1 MQRTPIT
8 KTVSELITTISG
20 TSVSFH
26 PHSKWG
32 GEEHRFRTYRIPDH
46 QRFYKWNH
54 AQQKMLIDSI
64 ITGFPIQSLVVVSRI
79 DTDIEIPRSY
89 YDIEDGQSRMTTLW
103 LFINN
108 RFTISLDDEETH
120 YDDLPMETKM
130 RILNYRI
137 PIEQVEF
144 TGILTRR
151 EEQTMITELFIRLQM
166 GRPLS
171 DNDKYHASDHE
182 PCMQMLSDIKS
193 EYKAKIEAYCGKVGD
208 GKTKPMLSDFC
219 SAILALGH
227 NNTEYINSFSE
238 NYEIISTPFT
248 DAGKYRITSFFG
260 NYFALISLR
269 VPSGSAKIYGKMS
282 KFLGYCVSSYI
293 NDPHQFP
300 QPHLVWYLQEV
311 VNNSKFVPTTF
322 YNLAPGDQRNCRPL
336 PVHRRNTAIL
346 AAYHNRG
353 QEQQQPD
360 NMSLTSSDDEEE

>member
-32 GEEHRFRTYRIPDH
+32 GEEHRFRTYRIPVH

-54 AQQKMLIDSI
+54 TQQKMLIDSI

-79 DTDIEIPRSY
+79 DIDIENPRAY
-89 YDIEDGQSRMTTLW
+89 YDIEDGQSRLTTLW

-108 RFTISLDDEETH
+108 RFTISLDDEETC
-120 YDDLPMETKM
+120 YDDLTMETKM
-130 RILNYRI
+130 KILNYRI

-166 GRPLS
+166 GKPLS

-182 PCMQMLSDIKS
+182 PCMQMLSYIKS
-193 EYKAKIEAYCGKVGD
+193 EYNATIEAYCGKVGE

-219 SAILALGH
+219 SAILSVGH
-227 NNTEYINSFSE
+227 NNIEYINSFSE

-248 DAGKYRITSFFG
+248 AEGKTRILSFFA
-260 NYFALISLR
+260 NYVALVSMR
-269 VPSGSAKIYGKMS
+269 VPTGSAKIYGKMS
-282 KFLGYCVSSYI
+282 KFLGYCVISYI
-293 NDPHQFP
+293 NDPRQFP

-311 VNNSKFVPTTF
+311 VNNAKFVPTTF
-322 YNLAPGDQRNCRPL
+322 HDLAPGDQRNCRPL
-336 PVHRRNTAIL
+336 PVHRRSMAIL
-346 AAYHNRG
+346 DAYNNRG
-353 QEQQQPD
+353 QEQPD
-360 NMSLTSSDDEEE
+360 NMSLTSSDDEE